1 MTQPTPD
8 TPDPLLIVDMVQP
21 LPAGLTLVP
30 DDSVSLDSLTAAL
43 AASGPVRASIKRI
56 EQRKDQPG
64 INLTFTMSIA
74 PRAEGDRPSPPGFDP
89 WRATCAEAASFE
101 GGIQS
106 PEFGDWAMAQ
116 TIEANRDAIE
126 SDGVTLLTTV
136 DMVLGRGLTA
146 PHWLS
151 RAFTK
156 RWRRFNAHE
165 VRTLDEVFGHQP
177 MDPRTQQ
184 AARRG
189 AEQVNAVHR
198 ALCDAVQASPTQPIH
213 GGFPFDEVGEAFGI
227 GKTLCRELYR
237 KAVDELGLQ
246 DIAELRR
253 LLTQGAKPKA
263 RHVGSGKVRRT
274 PGLKRRR

>member
-1 MTQPTPD
+1 MTNPTPD
-8 TPDPLLIVDMVQP
+8 TPAPLLIVDMVQP
-21 LPAGLTLVP
+21 LPDGLALVP
-30 DDSVSLDSLTAAL
+30 DDSMSPDSLTEAL
-43 AASGPVRASIKRI
+43 AASGPVRAVIKRV

-64 INLTFTMSIA
+64 INLTFSVSIA
-74 PRAEGDRPSPPGFDP
+74 PRGEGDRPSPPGFDP

-101 GGIQS
+101 GGVQS

-116 TIEANRDAIE
+116 TIEANRAAIE
-126 SDGVTLLTTV
+126 ADGVTLLTTV

-156 RWRRFNAHE
+156 RWRRFNAYE

-189 AEQVNAVHR
+189 AGQCGPWCAVR
-198 ALCDAVQASPTQPIH
+198 
-213 GGFPFDEVGEAFGI
+213 
-227 GKTLCRELYR
+227 CRSSEPDSTHSR
-237 KAVDELGLQ
+237 RVS
-246 DIAELRR
+246 LR
-253 LLTQGAKPKA
+253 
-263 RHVGSGKVRRT
+263 
-274 PGLKRRR
+274 